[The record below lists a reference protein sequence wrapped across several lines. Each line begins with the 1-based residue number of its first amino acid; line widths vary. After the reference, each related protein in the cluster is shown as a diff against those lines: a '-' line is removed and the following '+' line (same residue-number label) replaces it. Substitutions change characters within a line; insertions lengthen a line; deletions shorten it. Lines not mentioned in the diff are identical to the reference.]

1 MAVPPEVQAAII
13 KVSGDW
19 ARHLANIEPKYRKV
33 ALGRLLR
40 RYRTICTILQ
50 ETHGT
55 QFKT

>member
-19 ARHLANIEPKYRKV
+19 ASHLANVEPKHRKA
-33 ALGRLLR
+33 ALARLLR
-40 RYRTICTILQ
+40 RYRAICAILQ
-50 ETHGT
+50 EVHGT

>member
-19 ARHLANIEPKYRKV
+19 ARHLANVEPRHRKA
-33 ALGRLLR
+33 ALARLFR
-40 RYRTICTILQ
+40 RYRTICETLQ
-50 ETHGT
+50 MIHGA